1 MANPFHYPKT
11 KHTRTRTPPAYSNY
25 RQYKP
30 DLRIEFSAQCVYCRS
45 LDRIKGYE
53 TFGVDHYRT
62 KRDFPHLT
70 TEYLNLFYA
79 CNRCNSFKGSY
90 WPSSQELKDGIFVPN
105 PCEHVMFDHLRY
117 NGGWVDPHSDAGAET
132 ILHLDLNDPDCVSFR
147 NSFIT
152 VLAATN
158 SQKEQAEL
166 ILKDAEALLLSA
178 KTQSAKTAASE
189 MRDEAKKNLEI
200 LEDALRNILG

>member
-1 MANPFHYPKT
+1 
-11 KHTRTRTPPAYSNY
+11 
-25 RQYKP
+25 
-30 DLRIEFSAQCVYCRS
+30 
-45 LDRIKGYE
+45 
-53 TFGVDHYRT
+53 
-62 KRDFPHLT
+62 
-70 TEYLNLFYA
+70 
-79 CNRCNSFKGSY
+79 
-90 WPSSQELKDGIFVPN
+90 
-105 PCEHVMFDHLRY
+105 MFDHLRY